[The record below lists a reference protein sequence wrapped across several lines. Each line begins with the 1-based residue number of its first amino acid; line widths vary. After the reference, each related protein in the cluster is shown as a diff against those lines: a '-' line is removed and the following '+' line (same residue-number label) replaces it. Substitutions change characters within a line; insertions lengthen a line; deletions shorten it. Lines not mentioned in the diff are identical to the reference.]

1 LVDLMLLEL
10 GGLAGFTI
18 FLGLPVARLK
28 GLSTGVK
35 GFLNAISIGILLF
48 LLVEVLPVARETVE
62 GVVLSSIRGASPL
75 GDGFLF
81 VATLLSGFALGLMSL
96 VWYENRFVRVPGT
109 PQELAGLAIA
119 QNGKGAI
126 NEKASRRLAMMIA
139 VGLGVHNFSEG
150 LAIGSQ
156 YVSGALTLAILLVV
170 GFGAHNATEGFGIA
184 APLTGTRPK
193 WSFLLLAGLVGGG
206 PTLMGTIV
214 GSAFVSPILSVLFL
228 SVAGGALFFVIM
240 TLYGAGRRQSTNH
253 ILMVGILLGFLVGY
267 LTDLVLVVSGV

>member
-1 LVDLMLLEL
+1 MLLEL

-96 VWYENRFVRVPGT
+96 VCYENSLVRVLGVL
-109 PQELAGLAIA
+109 QCFAGFVFVQTA
-119 QNGKGAI
+119 KGA
-126 NEKASRRLAMMIA
+126 
-139 VGLGVHNFSEG
+139 F
-150 LAIGSQ
+150 
-156 YVSGALTLAILLVV
+156 
-170 GFGAHNATEGFGIA
+170 
-184 APLTGTRPK
+184 
-193 WSFLLLAGLVGGG
+193 
-206 PTLMGTIV
+206 
-214 GSAFVSPILSVLFL
+214 
-228 SVAGGALFFVIM
+228 
-240 TLYGAGRRQSTNH
+240 
-253 ILMVGILLGFLVGY
+253 
-267 LTDLVLVVSGV
+267 

>member
-1 LVDLMLLEL
+1 MA
-10 GGLAGFTI
+10 GLTI
-18 FLGLPVARLK
+18 FLGLPVARLQA
-28 GLSTGVK
+28 LSTGVK

-48 LLVEVLPVARETVE
+48 LLVEVLPAARQTVE
-62 GVVLSSIRGASPL
+62 QTLLSSLKGTSPL

-81 VATLLSGFALGLMSL
+81 VATLLGGFALGLMSL

-126 NEKASRRLAMMIA
+126 SEKAARRLAMMIA

-156 YVSGALTLAILLVV
+156 YVSGALKLAILLVV
-170 GFGAHNATEGFGIA
+170 GFGAHNTTEGFGIA
-184 APLTGTRPK
+184 APLTGTKPK

-206 PTLMGTIV
+206 PTFMGTLV
-214 GSAFVSPILSVLFL
+214 GSALVSPVLSVLFL

-240 TLYGAGRRQSTNH
+240 TLYGAGRRQASNQT
-253 ILMVGILLGFLVGY
+253 LMVGILLGFLVGY
-267 LTDLVLVVSGV
+267 LTDLMLVVSGV